1 MDDGN
6 LPVRVNLEPKSGIV
20 AGLGKV
26 FAFRTGI
33 FVWLFPEAREFST
46 HVLDGRTWTNAFN
59 ELYAATISD

>member
-6 LPVRVNLEPKSGIV
+6 LPIRINLEPKSGLI

-46 HVLDGRTWTNAFN
+46 HVLDGRTWTDAFN